1 MKRRI
6 TLNISLLDL
15 NSLYL
20 KISRED
26 FKNVLS
32 VIEKMCI
39 ENINLTGWKLVEIP
53 VEQTYC
59 FYNYEKQE
67 AFDFEEKSNKELSP
81 HYYKNIEGNII
92 NKFPVSSIKEAI
104 EKYEL
109 D

>member
-1 MKRRI
+1 MKRRV

-39 ENINLTGWKLVEIP
+39 ENINLTGWELVEIP

>member
-39 ENINLTGWKLVEIP
+39 ENINLTGWELVEIP
-53 VEQTYC
+53 VSKLIV
-59 FYNYEKQE
+59 F
-67 AFDFEEKSNKELSP
+67 
-81 HYYKNIEGNII
+81 II
-92 NKFPVSSIKEAI
+92 MKTRSV
-104 EKYEL
+104 
-109 D
+109 